1 MQYIVA
7 YLVAALAF
15 GAMDAVWL
23 NTMFTR
29 LYKPEIGELL
39 GDLRWAPALIFY
51 LLYLVGIQIFAV
63 APALKSGQW
72 TTALIYGALFGLFC
86 YATYDLTNHATMKVW
101 SIKVTVLDIIWGT
114 FATGTASAIAA
125 WVTLRF
131 FPATGG

>member
-23 NTMFTR
+23 NTMFAR

-39 GDLRWAPALIFY
+39 GDLRWAPALVFY
-51 LLYLVGIQIFAV
+51 LLYLIGMQIFAV

-101 SIKVTVLDIIWGT
+101 SVKVTVIDIIWGT

-131 FPATGG
+131 FPATGA

>member
-1 MQYIVA
+1 MQYVVA
-7 YLVAALAF
+7 YLVTALAF

-39 GDLRWAPALIFY
+39 GELRWAPALIFY
-51 LLYLVGIQIFAV
+51 FLYLIGMQIFAV

-72 TTALIYGALFGLFC
+72 TTALLYGALLGFFC

-101 SIKVTVLDIIWGT
+101 SIKVTIIDIIWGT

-131 FPATGG
+131 FPATGA

>member
-15 GAMDAVWL
+15 GTMDAVWL

-51 LLYLVGIQIFAV
+51 LLYLVGMQVFAV

-72 TTALIYGALFGLFC
+72 TTALVYGALLGFFC

-101 SIKVTVLDIIWGT
+101 SVKVTVLDIIWGT
-114 FATGTASAIAA
+114 FATGMASAIAA

>member
-1 MQYIVA
+1 MPTVVA
-7 YLVAALAF
+7 ALITALAF

-39 GDLRWAPALIFY
+39 GDLRWGPALIFY
-51 LLYLVGIQIFAV
+51 LLYIVGMQIFAV
-63 APALKSGQW
+63 SPALASGKW
-72 TTALIYGALFGLFC
+72 TTALIYGALFGFFC

-101 SIKVTVLDIIWGT
+101 SLKVTILDIIWGS

-125 WVTLRF
+125 AATLAL
-131 FPATGG
+131 FPSRS

>member
-51 LLYLVGIQIFAV
+51 LLYLIGMQIFAV
-63 APALKSGQW
+63 TPALKSGQW
-72 TTALIYGALFGLFC
+72 TTALIYGALLGFFC

-101 SIKVTVLDIIWGT
+101 SIKVTILDIVWGT
-114 FATGTASAIAA
+114 VATGTASTIAA
-125 WVTLRF
+125 AVTLRF
-131 FPATGG
+131 FPTAGA

>member
-1 MQYIVA
+1 MQYLISIIVT
-7 YLVAALAF
+7 ALAF

-29 LYKPEIGELL
+29 LYKPEIGELI

-51 LLYLVGIQIFAV
+51 LLYIIGIQIFAI
-63 APALKSGQW
+63 APALASGKW
-72 TTALIYGALFGLFC
+72 TTALLYGALFGFFC

-101 SIKVTVLDIIWGT
+101 SLKVTVLDIIWGS

-125 WVTLRF
+125 AVTLTFASGRS
-131 FPATGG
+131 